1 MNTIRTSL
9 FISLFISF
17 FSSQIASET
26 IEEIIIKGDWRQTS
40 ADQEDSS
47 VLVLDEEI
55 IKSQPLK
62 HFEQLSYLVPNLNFA
77 ASDSRARYFQ
87 IRGIG
92 ERSGYQGTP
101 NSSVG
106 FLIDDIDY
114 SGQGGIATT
123 FDLDQIEIYRGPQG
137 SRIGANAL
145 AGLIYIKTKDPT
157 DKFEG
162 TSELTVGSYGTK
174 SAGVAFGGP
183 LKVNNDLSYRL
194 VLRKDKSNGY
204 RKNLYLNKSD
214 TSRKD
219 ETTAR
224 LKIKWNFDDITSV
237 DFLAMQVDM
246 DDPADIWTIDGSL
259 NTLSDRPGMDS
270 QKTNAYGL
278 KVFRALNGFE
288 IQSLTSSTDTDVVF
302 SYDADWGNP
311 DSHAPYIYDYFSE
324 TLRDRSSFSQEFRLI
339 SDKSDFLSNNLMEW
353 VVGMNYLELKE
364 TNLKYDDGIYGDPA
378 DPYGPYASESSSSS
392 SYKSENL
399 SFFGNIDYLL
409 SESAR
414 ISLGLRM
421 EDWKSKYSDSFGE
434 SFNPSNDMSGGKISL
449 IKNIESESNIFI
461 SIAKGYKQGGFNLG
475 LGLGEDVSNKD
486 LTYDPE
492 FLTNYEIGINSKLMD
507 SKLNIETVI
516 FYSDRE
522 DQQVLIS
529 TQVDPTDP
537 NTFSFLTQNA
547 AEGVN
552 HGLEINLDMQL
563 TNDFNI
569 FANLGILKTEIKNWE
584 SRLDLEGRSQAH
596 APERSYAL
604 GFNWALKSNTYL
616 SADVTG
622 KSEFYY
628 SDSHNNKSKSYS
640 LMNINYG
647 YEKNNWTYTLWVRNV
662 FDTYYSVRGF
672 YFGNEAPNFEET
684 LYERH
689 GDPRHMG
696 MSVRY
701 DF

>member
-47 VLVLDEEI
+47 LLVLEEEI

-224 LKIKWNFDDITSV
+224 LKIKWKFNDKTSV
-237 DFLAMQVDM
+237 DFLVMQVDM

-311 DSHAPYIYDYFSE
+311 NSHAPYIYDYFSE
-324 TLRDRSSFSQEFRLI
+324 T
-339 SDKSDFLSNNLMEW
+339 
-353 VVGMNYLELKE
+353 
-364 TNLKYDDGIYGDPA
+364 
-378 DPYGPYASESSSSS
+378 
-392 SYKSENL
+392 
-399 SFFGNIDYLL
+399 
-409 SESAR
+409 
-414 ISLGLRM
+414 
-421 EDWKSKYSDSFGE
+421 
-434 SFNPSNDMSGGKISL
+434 
-449 IKNIESESNIFI
+449 
-461 SIAKGYKQGGFNLG
+461 
-475 LGLGEDVSNKD
+475 
-486 LTYDPE
+486 
-492 FLTNYEIGINSKLMD
+492 
-507 SKLNIETVI
+507 
-516 FYSDRE
+516 
-522 DQQVLIS
+522 
-529 TQVDPTDP
+529 
-537 NTFSFLTQNA
+537 
-547 AEGVN
+547 
-552 HGLEINLDMQL
+552 
-563 TNDFNI
+563 
-569 FANLGILKTEIKNWE
+569 
-584 SRLDLEGRSQAH
+584 
-596 APERSYAL
+596 
-604 GFNWALKSNTYL
+604 
-616 SADVTG
+616 
-622 KSEFYY
+622 
-628 SDSHNNKSKSYS
+628 
-640 LMNINYG
+640 
-647 YEKNNWTYTLWVRNV
+647 
-662 FDTYYSVRGF
+662 
-672 YFGNEAPNFEET
+672 
-684 LYERH
+684 
-689 GDPRHMG
+689 
-696 MSVRY
+696 
-701 DF
+701 

>member
-162 TSELTVGSYGTK
+162 TSELTIGSYGTK
-174 SAGVAFGGP
+174 STGVAFGGP

-224 LKIKWNFDDITSV
+224 LKIKWKFDDKTSV
-237 DFLAMQVDM
+237 DFLVMQVDM

-311 DSHAPYIYDYFSE
+311 NSHAPYIYDYFSE
-324 TLRDRSSFSQEFRLI
+324 TLRDRRSFSQEFRLI

-409 SESAR
+409 SESTR

-449 IKNIESESNIFI
+449 IKNIESGSNIFI

-475 LGLGEDVSNKD
+475 LGLGGDISIND

-492 FLTNYEIGINSKLMD
+492 FLTNYEIGINSKIMN
-507 SKLNIETVI
+507 SKLNIESVI

-547 AEGVN
+547 AEGIN
-552 HGLEINLDMQL
+552 YGLEINLDMQL

-604 GFNWALKSNTYL
+604 GFNWALQSNTYL

-628 SDSHNNKSKSYS
+628 SDSHNNKSKSYN

-647 YEKNNWTYTLWVRNV
+647 YEKNNWTYGLWVRNV

-672 YFGNEAPNFEET
+672 YFGNEAPNFEDT

-696 MSVRY
+696 ISVRY

>member
-224 LKIKWNFDDITSV
+224 LKIKWKFDDKTSV
-237 DFLAMQVDM
+237 DFLVMQVDM

-628 SDSHNNKSKSYS
+628 SDSHNNKSKSYN

>member
-47 VLVLDEEI
+47 VLVLDEEM

-162 TSELTVGSYGTK
+162 ASELTVGSYGTK

-224 LKIKWNFDDITSV
+224 LKIKWKFDDKTSV
-237 DFLAMQVDM
+237 DFLVMQVDM

-311 DSHAPYIYDYFSE
+311 NSHAPYIYDYFSE

-628 SDSHNNKSKSYS
+628 SDSHNNKSKSYN